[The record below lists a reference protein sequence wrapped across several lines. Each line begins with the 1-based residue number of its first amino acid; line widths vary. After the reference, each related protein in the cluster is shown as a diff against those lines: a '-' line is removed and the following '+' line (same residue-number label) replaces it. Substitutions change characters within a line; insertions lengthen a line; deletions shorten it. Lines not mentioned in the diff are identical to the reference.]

1 MARAG
6 CKLSIK
12 ENMTKKQLKEERREL
27 EVELQGIKQKGLYFK
42 EYILIKTI
50 ERIDKLLSK

>member
-1 MARAG
+1 
-6 CKLSIK
+6 
-12 ENMTKKQLKEERREL
+12 MTKKQLKEERREL
-27 EVELQGIKQKGLYFK
+27 EAELQGIKQKGLYFK